1 MKFSKNWINDY
12 VSIHKKENIENL
24 LTQLGLE
31 VDSIKK
37 VGKDYIID
45 IEFTPNRGDCL
56 SIYGTSRD
64 IAAFK
69 NKKVTLPSLS
79 KHIFKKDNIYVNKVS
94 SDICSEYRYM
104 LLDNLSAQTKT
115 PKFIKDR
122 LIKCDISPINLIVDI
137 SNYVMIEL
145 GQPTHA
151 FDLDKINGKLNIVAS
166 KKIYKF
172 IGINNKEYEIKKG
185 TPVIIDEKDI
195 VHALPGVIG
204 SKLSSVN
211 KDTKNIL
218 FESAF
223 FIPDVVRSL
232 SRKYRI
238 QTDSSYRFERGVDYN
253 LPEIALSRIHFLLS
267 KEISTDHCRINKISH
282 KSLLTKSKSFKCDYS
297 LFNRILGIELKKTKI
312 KSILN
317 NLGFIFKSDMVYVPS
332 YRFDVSSNYD
342 LVEEVCRLIGYDNIP
357 ELPIEATSSSNVEQK
372 NYNDILVILGYK
384 EVINYSFVPKSY
396 TDEENNM
403 ILRNPISSDKSV
415 MRDSLLP
422 GLLKNIS
429 YNYNRKHKSI
439 RFFESGKIYIKDK
452 NKIKETN
459 LLSGVL
465 YGLTSPIDLAS
476 NQSEVSLGDLKSDIL
491 SLIPGSDFIVCKDSL
506 YFDNK
511 NCLAIVLNDK
521 KVGECGLVKQ
531 ECTHDFDIKNNVFAF
546 EVNKSLLPSLHKMS
560 YSKISQYPAVY
571 KDITLECNLDEDIA
585 YMTRNIKNKSYKYMK
600 NIRIKDIFIDKDKL
614 QLNRYITL
622 ELCLQ
627 SVDKTLSDEDIN
639 KAINNITEDIKKIYK
654 LNIQEAQ

>member
-31 VDSIKK
+31 VDDVKK

-69 NKKVTLPSLS
+69 NKKVNLPSRS
-79 KHIFKKDNIYVNKVS
+79 KHTFKQDNIYLNKVS
-94 SDICSEYRYM
+94 SDICLEYRYM

-151 FDLDKINGKLNIVAS
+151 FDLDKINGKLNIVVS

-232 SRKYRI
+232 SRTYRI

-267 KEISTDHCRINKISH
+267 KELSTDHCKINKISH
-282 KSLLTKSKSFKCDYS
+282 KSSLTKSKSFKCDYS

-357 ELPIEATSSSNVEQK
+357 ELPIEATPSSNVEQK

-396 TDEENNM
+396 TDEKNNM

-429 YNYNRKHKSI
+429 YNYNRKHKSM

-511 NCLAIVLNDK
+511 NCLAIMLNDK

-531 ECTHDFDIKNNVFAF
+531 ECRHDFDIKNNVFAF

-571 KDITLECNLDEDIA
+571 KDITLVCNIDEDIA

-639 KAINNITEDIKKIYK
+639 KAINNITEDIKKTYK